1 MKIKPLNRHLVVHKK
16 PQEKKGKKS
25 SSFILPEGYESSIE
39 KYSIVKVLDIAE
51 DSKLKGIKPGSEV
64 IVETSMLFEV
74 TGSVLILENY
84 VYGLVDEKACVR
96 A

>member
-16 PQEKKGKKS
+16 PKEKKETTS
-25 SSFILPEGYESSIE
+25 TFILPEGYESSIE

-64 IVETSMLFEV
+64 VVETSMLFEV
-74 TGSVLILENY
+74 AESTLVLENY
-84 VYGLVDEKACVR
+84 VYGLIK
-96 A
+96 